1 MNEFQIYNE
10 DCLQGMKKIPSG
22 SVDFILADL
31 PYGITSAPFDKRLP
45 FEPLWQEFW
54 RVVKPNAAIAL
65 FAVGKFNIELAASQ
79 LNFYR
84 YEWIYQK
91 ACASGY
97 LNCAKMPMRIHENVL
112 VFYKKL
118 PTYNPQFG
126 YSDRKYHAANRR
138 PSKNW
143 NAKVTAETINNGR
156 RYPVDVLYF
165 VNPVTGN
172 REGAATTF
180 HCQQK
185 PVDLLEY
192 LIKTYSNEGET
203 VLDCTMGSGST
214 GVACMN
220 VSRRF
225 IGFELDEGF
234 FKTAEKRITEALAK
248 KRQELF

>member
-1 MNEFQIYNE
+1 MFQIYNE
-10 DCLQGMKKIPSG
+10 DCLQGMKKLPSG

-79 LNFYR
+79 LKWYR
-84 YEWIYQK
+84 YEWIWQK
-91 ACASGY
+91 NNAK
-97 LNCAKMPMRIHENVL
+97 KMPLRAHENIQIY
-112 VFYKKL
+112 YKKL
-118 PTYNPQFG
+118 PTYNPQFTKG
-126 YSDRKYHAANRR
+126 KPYTTGGDHKTQNYFGNKMLKCSKYVDTDKRFPIDIFKIMQPQTAHA
-138 PSKNW
+138 
-143 NAKVTAETINNGR
+143 
-156 RYPVDVLYF
+156 
-165 VNPVTGN
+165 
-172 REGAATTF
+172 
-180 HCQQK
+180 QQK
-185 PVDLLEY
+185 PTDLLEY